1 MSFAITSGRD
11 DRNRPDPTQN
21 NTSTRYRQT
30 IHPHTIFESPTAR
43 SGTSGVRDLV
53 FFSLTATRSGQDGTD
68 RVSRMEQFSAN
79 CFQTRVES
87 QLSGESVF
95 RPPSTLVRTYTI
107 QKSVLVKSRKGAQFW
122 NKNHNC
128 RCGQEVASEDRY
140 SQFLLKPTRHIG
152 SVFVQ
157 DGLHA
162 DIRFSK

>member
-1 MSFAITSGRD
+1 MARTECPEWNNSRRTAS
-11 DRNRPDPTQN
+11 RPV
-21 NTSTRYRQT
+21 S
-30 IHPHTIFESPTAR
+30 SPNYPA
-43 SGTSGVRDLV
+43 
-53 FFSLTATRSGQDGTD
+53 
-68 RVSRMEQFSAN
+68 SR
-79 CFQTRVES
+79 
-87 QLSGESVF
+87 LF

-107 QKSVLVKSRKGAQFW
+107 PKSVLVKSRKGAQFW

-152 SVFVQ
+152 SVSVQ